1 MEITPLYDRVLIRPI
16 KPDEVTTGGIII
28 PDAAKEK
35 PVHGEVLAVGDGRIL
50 QDGSLVPLIV
60 KVGDRVLFS
69 KNGGY
74 TVVPFQI
81 NYGEELLVIK
91 EQEIVGILNN

>member
-74 TVVPFQI
+74 TGVPVQI

>member
-16 KPDEVTTGGIII
+16 KPEEVTTGGIII
-28 PDAAKEK
+28 PDAAQEK
-35 PVHGEVLAVGDGRIL
+35 PVHGEVLAVGEGRII
-50 QDGSLVPLIV
+50 QDGSLIPLRV

-69 KNGGY
+69 KNGGHSG
-74 TVVPFQI
+74 VPVKI